1 MKNKLIKRIEELSIN
16 AWPALQTMIYDGWI
30 LRIADGYTRRANSIN
45 PLFDSAYHLDQKI
58 ELCEKIYLE
67 RNLNVV
73 YKMTPS
79 VCPNHLNEVLANK
92 GYLAHGYTSVQ
103 LLELN
108 QLEKPSILSI
118 KRYETMNE
126 VWLSD
131 YCRLNNVNE
140 INRSIM
146 KRMLS
151 SIVPKTCF
159 ISLLKEDIV
168 IACGLGVVEGTYMG
182 LFDLVTDVHFRNQGY
197 GEQLILSLLEW
208 GKEHGAKHAYL
219 QVVLSNTPALGLY
232 SKLGFQEV
240 YQYWY
245 RIKSK

>member
-1 MKNKLIKRIEELSIN
+1 
-16 AWPALQTMIYDGWI
+16 
-30 LRIADGYTRRANSIN
+30 
-45 PLFDSAYHLDQKI
+45 
-58 ELCEKIYLE
+58 
-67 RNLNVV
+67 
-73 YKMTPS
+73 
-79 VCPNHLNEVLANK
+79 
-92 GYLAHGYTSVQ
+92 
-103 LLELN
+103 
-108 QLEKPSILSI
+108 
-118 KRYETMNE
+118 
-126 VWLSD
+126 
-131 YCRLNNVNE
+131 
-140 INRSIM
+140 M

-245 RIKSK
+245 RIKSRE